1 MSDVVLIASNLIMF
15 SAVSILIMYIIRQ
28 NIIKQSLDEKRYSSI
43 ITGLITDV
51 TKGQT
56 TYKQEIID
64 EIKELNAATTK
75 IFVGIEIV
83 TNNIKELIDN
93 ATVISNNI
101 KIASDNI
108 EKCSTTH
115 VPCEYTNRIGEIVE
129 ELKNITMELR
139 KLQKQ

>member
-93 ATVISNNI
+93 ATIISNNI

-108 EKCSTTH
+108 EKYSTTN
-115 VPCEYTNRIGEIVE
+115 VPCAYTNRIGEIVE

-139 KLQKQ
+139 KLQKR